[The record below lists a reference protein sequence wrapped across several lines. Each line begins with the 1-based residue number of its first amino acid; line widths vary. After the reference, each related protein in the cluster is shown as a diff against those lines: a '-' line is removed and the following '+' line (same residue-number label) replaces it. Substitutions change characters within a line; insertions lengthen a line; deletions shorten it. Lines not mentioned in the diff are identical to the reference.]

1 MSSGITRSKRSNQMT
16 QINLQRVRHLRQQ
29 IIAETSHAFA
39 DWNLVQKLLDELV
52 DNHQQYK
59 QFALKE
65 NITPYS

>member
-1 MSSGITRSKRSNQMT
+1 MT

-29 IIAETSHAFA
+29 IMSETSYAFA
-39 DWNLVQKLLDELV
+39 DWKLVQELLDELM

-59 QFALKE
+59 QFALKK